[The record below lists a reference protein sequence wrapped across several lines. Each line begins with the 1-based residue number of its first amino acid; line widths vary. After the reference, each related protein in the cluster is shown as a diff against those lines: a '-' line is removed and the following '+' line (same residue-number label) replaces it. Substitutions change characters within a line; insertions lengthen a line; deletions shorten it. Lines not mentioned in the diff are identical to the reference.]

1 MTPDPDDALRRAAP
15 LIDDRVALMGRDRAR
30 YEAYLTRP
38 PRPGQTW
45 EDALHARLSSLAAGP
60 LPAHVA
66 AELRRMVT
74 ATTRRADAA

>member
-1 MTPDPDDALRRAAP
+1 MTADLDEVLLRSAH
-15 LIDDRVALMGRDRAR
+15 LIDARVALTGRDRAE
-30 YEAYLTRP
+30 YEHYLTRP

-66 AELRRMVT
+66 AELRRMVSAT
-74 ATTRRADAA
+74 AHRTEAA